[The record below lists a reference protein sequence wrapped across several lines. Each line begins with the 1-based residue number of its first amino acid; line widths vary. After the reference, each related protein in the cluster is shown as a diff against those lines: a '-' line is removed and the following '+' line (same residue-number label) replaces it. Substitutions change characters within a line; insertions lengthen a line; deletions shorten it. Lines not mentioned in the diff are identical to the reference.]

1 MSVSLEDEN
10 LDAKKFLV
18 CHRLKL
24 FLGSRKPSAPPKK
37 IKKTLNNPIPDRTS
51 ADSVCQIRV

>member
-24 FLGSRKPSAPPKK
+24 FLGCRQPSDTKK
-37 IKKTLNNPIPDRTS
+37 IKNTIGDGGSTAL
-51 ADSVCQIRV
+51 

>member
-24 FLGSRKPSAPPKK
+24 FLGCRPPSDTKE
-37 IKKTLNNPIPDRTS
+37 IKKRKNLSIIPNLI
-51 ADSVCQIRV
+51 AQV